1 MRFGKNESINSR
13 WKLLIL
19 FDEEVDRAME
29 ELLEFNLKMADRAI
43 GECMKRQIPLE
54 FTKLI
59 VDKQLMSSFTYLSFK
74 VDEVAKKLNERD
86 KPDYNKYQ
94 KTAEGNFGKEVV
106 LGKSEIGKTFE
117 KVEESG

>member
-19 FDEEVDRAME
+19 FEEEIDRAME
-29 ELLEFNLKMADRAI
+29 ELLQFNIKMADRAM
-43 GECMKRQIPLE
+43 GECTKREIPLE
-54 FTKLI
+54 FAKLI

-106 LGKSEIGKTFE
+106 LGKSDIAKTFE